1 MFCEVLAM
9 GHLIPA
15 KVRFLLPEEGG
26 NLNPAHDGSRSQ
38 LKIGEVYTSCI
49 VNSASEATIFDAG
62 VDYDVL
68 IDVILWNEY
77 ASRFNEKAPIQLYEG
92 RRLAATGNFL

>member
-1 MFCEVLAM
+1 M

-26 NLNPAHDGSRSQ
+26 RLDPMRDGSRSQ
-38 LKIGEVYTSCI
+38 LKIGEVYKSCI

-62 VDYDVL
+62 VEYDVL
-68 IDVILWNEY
+68 IDVIFWNEY
-77 ASRFNEKAPIQLYEG
+77 ASQFDEKAQLQLYEG
-92 RRLAATGNFL
+92 RRIVATGTFL